1 MPEYIPNTIVRLLE
15 NVPFDS
21 TYSDTILFTSVAEQ
35 TNFMQGKAKYSFNNF
50 TYQRVNSSVAAP
62 RIAYSVRVPRVADD
76 LYNCNYLMFQN
87 SNYGSKWFYAF
98 IKQVNYINPNN
109 TEIIYEIDV
118 YQTWA
123 FDFEILL
130 FL

>member
-50 TYQRVNSSVAAP
+50 TYQ
-62 RIAYSVRVPRVADD
+62 
-76 LYNCNYLMFQN
+76 
-87 SNYGSKWFYAF
+87 G
-98 IKQVNYINPNN
+98 
-109 TEIIYEIDV
+109 
-118 YQTWA
+118 
-123 FDFEILL
+123 
-130 FL
+130 